1 MADLQPIRE
10 GVNEHVPVVAPKMNG
25 GGTGSGTG
33 GSTRRDSANWV
44 YEHWITVTDEQV
56 DGGKKVVQ
64 YTCKYCNRAQYRH
77 NVTRMRNHLINCEKA
92 PEQAKQEAMK
102 KQQSIADRKAKKAN
116 DPKAGKIEGKRGEA
130 GPSSRKRKHM
140 NGYVDFSKEEA
151 DRAFSHMY
159 YALKLKEEDLYSK
172 ELATF
177 IKTLNPS
184 YKIPSSDAI
193 VAITQTIAAVQQAT
207 VQQTVQQ
214 TADANKIMHVEQPL
228 HDVGVISPMGG
239 PLPDAQNGA

>member
-1 MADLQPIRE
+1 
-10 GVNEHVPVVAPKMNG
+10 
-25 GGTGSGTG
+25 
-33 GSTRRDSANWV
+33 
-44 YEHWITVTDEQV
+44 
-56 DGGKKVVQ
+56 
-64 YTCKYCNRAQYRH
+64 
-77 NVTRMRNHLINCEKA
+77 
-92 PEQAKQEAMK
+92 
-102 KQQSIADRKAKKAN
+102 
-116 DPKAGKIEGKRGEA
+116 
-130 GPSSRKRKHM
+130 M